1 MLAENLL
8 EAAKISLIF
17 QGRVDIIL
25 GFRFGGVTEQVQT
38 TVFVRNFKGGTSCL
52 KN

>member
-1 MLAENLL
+1 VFRAMPAENLL

-25 GFRFGGVTEQVQT
+25 GFRLGGVTEQAQIT
-38 TVFVRNFKGGTSCL
+38 FSIIL
-52 KN
+52 KEECHV